1 MAMRRVVRMGLVL
14 GLAVALFL
22 SVVTTANADT
32 TYGCSW
38 KYSAKGEGVKVKDRD
53 YEVTTFRDN
62 GTFASGPIQNG
73 TWGKNA
79 KGKFTASISLA
90 DVQRITDQLNGGPGI
105 NVTSIRQV
113 VYKLKEVI
121 PRQLFKVP
129 IQAAV
134 GSKVIARLDISARR
148 KDVLAKC
155 YGGDITRKRKLL
167 EKQKEGKKRM
177 KRIGSV
183 DVPKEAFLGVLKMNG

>member
-22 SVVTTANADT
+22 SVVPTANADT

-53 YEVTTFRDN
+53 FEVTTFRDN

-79 KGKFTASISLA
+79 KGKFTASISQA
-90 DVQRITDQLNGGPGI
+90 DVQRIVDQLGGAGI
-105 NVTSIRQV
+105 TVTSIRQV
-113 VYKLKEVI
+113 VYKLKEDDKGPHKTGKLKFSMKMRVHVNI
-121 PRQLFKVP
+121 PSEGLFDVH
-129 IQAAV
+129 
-134 GSKVIARLDISARR
+134 LDIKVKFSGRE
-148 KDVLAKC
+148 L
-155 YGGDITRKRKLL
+155 
-167 EKQKEGKKRM
+167 
-177 KRIGSV
+177 
-183 DVPKEAFLGVLKMNG
+183 P